1 MAGYMFVKPALG
13 RQRQEDPE
21 AQGHGQL
28 HSNFERSLGHMRP
41 SLLSHDRN
49 PHRHNGALDEK
60 CRRKWMLFPVS
71 FCVLVIVQNSEL
83 ICPIQ

>member
-1 MAGYMFVKPALG
+1 MFVKPASA
-13 RQRQEDPE
+13 RE
-21 AQGHGQL
+21 AEAGGPGSSRL
-28 HSNFERSLGHMRP
+28 HSDFERSLGHMRP

-60 CRRKWMLFPVS
+60 YRRKWMLFPVS